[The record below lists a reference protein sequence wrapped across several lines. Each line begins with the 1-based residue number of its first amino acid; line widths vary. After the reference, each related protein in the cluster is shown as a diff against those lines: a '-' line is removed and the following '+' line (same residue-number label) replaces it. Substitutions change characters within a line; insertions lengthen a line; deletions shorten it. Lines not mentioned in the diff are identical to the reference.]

1 MCLFN
6 LSKKINIETDA
17 RFESATDKVKWTS
30 YSESY
35 KYGTDEKH
43 YMKGHFKGFTLVME
57 VVSNP
62 P

>member
-1 MCLFN
+1 MQGSN
-6 LSKKINIETDA
+6 QRPTRSNERAIRN
-17 RFESATDKVKWTS
+17 
-30 YSESY
+30 SESY
-35 KYGTDEKH
+35 KYGTDEKQ